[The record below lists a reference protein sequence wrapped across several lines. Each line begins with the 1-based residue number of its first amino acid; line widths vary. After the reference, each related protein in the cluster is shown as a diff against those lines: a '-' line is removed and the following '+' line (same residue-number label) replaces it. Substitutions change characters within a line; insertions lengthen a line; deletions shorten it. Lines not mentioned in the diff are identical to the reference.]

1 MEQNKTIRVGTR
13 GSELAL
19 IQTEMVIEAL
29 RREHPE
35 YEYEQVILRTQG
47 DRQLDRAISSF
58 GGKAV
63 FVEEFEEALRQGQID
78 MAVHSAKDMP
88 NPCGE
93 GLCIGGV
100 LARACVQDVLIYPRG
115 RQFDEASEFVI
126 GTGSL
131 RRQVQILEKYPHAH
145 CEGLRGNIGTRLRK
159 LREGQYDAIILA
171 AAGIGRQGLDRDPDL
186 VYQYLDTWE
195 MVPAAGQ
202 AIIAVETRQEESA
215 ELAEDISDETARMA
229 LDWERQVLSWKEAGC
244 HEAFGVCCEPVD
256 GHWRM
261 RMMEVQDGKVVRE
274 ERVWSI

>member
-88 NPCGE
+88 NPVG
-93 GLCIGGV
+93 
-100 LARACVQDVLIYPRG
+100 RG
-115 RQFDEASEFVI
+115 CA
-126 GTGSL
+126 
-131 RRQVQILEKYPHAH
+131 
-145 CEGLRGNIGTRLRK
+145 
-159 LREGQYDAIILA
+159 LA
-171 AAGIGRQGLDRDPDL
+171 ACLQ
-186 VYQYLDTWE
+186 
-195 MVPAAGQ
+195 
-202 AIIAVETRQEESA
+202 
-215 ELAEDISDETARMA
+215 
-229 LDWERQVLSWKEAGC
+229 
-244 HEAFGVCCEPVD
+244 EPVC
-256 GHWRM
+256 RM
-261 RMMEVQDGKVVRE
+261 C
-274 ERVWSI
+274 